1 MLGQYYQQLRALHSR
16 LLEHARLGCY
26 NSPMKSLNNLFQIQK
41 EFSELFRMTN
51 ELSVKERE
59 RLTQEFALALH
70 TEVSSLVSEIN
81 FKSHVQ

>member
-1 MLGQYYQQLRALHSR
+1 M
-16 LLEHARLGCY
+16 
-26 NSPMKSLNNLFQIQK
+26 PMKSLNNLFQIQK
-41 EFSELFRMTN
+41 EFSELFQMTN

-81 FKSHVQ
+81 FKSHVRKKKQVVET